1 MIGMP
6 GTTEMIIIGI
16 VAVLL
21 FGSRL
26 PKIARSIGSSIIEF
40 KKGVRGVEDFG
51 REAENDV
58 RSSLEEAAK

>member
-6 GTTEMIIIGI
+6 GTLEMIIIGI

-26 PKIARSIGSSIIEF
+26 PKIARSVGSSIIEF
-40 KKGVRGVEDFG
+40 KKGVRGIEDVG
-51 REAENDV
+51 KEVNNEVRE
-58 RSSLEEAAK
+58 SLEQAPQ